1 MWRKWH
7 TESLLVSESREV
19 EDEAQGVVCAAVSCG
34 VFCGQKG
41 RLFLLLGSLFR
52 ICLSMHCTLGVF
64 ILICSI
70 G

>member
-1 MWRKWH
+1 MAYRIAI
-7 TESLLVSESREV
+7 SESREV
-19 EDEAQGVVCAAVSCG
+19 EDEAQGVVCAGVSCG

-41 RLFLLLGSLFR
+41 RLFLFLGSVFR
-52 ICLSMHCTLGVF
+52 ICLSMHCTLRIF